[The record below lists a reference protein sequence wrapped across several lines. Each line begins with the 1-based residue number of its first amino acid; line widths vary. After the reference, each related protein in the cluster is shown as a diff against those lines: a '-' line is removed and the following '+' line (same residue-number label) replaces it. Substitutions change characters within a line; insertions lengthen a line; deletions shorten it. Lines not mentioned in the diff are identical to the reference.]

1 MVNLAA
7 QKSVNAHLVLGCK
20 KGLFIVI
27 CNQLVISGLVELLFL
42 VVFGVFF
49 KQ

>member
-20 KGLFIVI
+20 KGFIYSYLQSVSDLRA
-27 CNQLVISGLVELLFL
+27 CGV
-42 VVFGVFF
+42 VVFSCFGGFF
-49 KQ
+49 